1 MKVEVVSIGTE
12 LLMSDVLDTNSAYIS
27 RSLQTVGA
35 ELIYKV
41 TVGDNLERITEA
53 FLVALDRADVVFAIG
68 GLGTAVNDFTRAAAA
83 AATGLEYDPDE
94 NEVIGATLID
104 VVAGNSAP
112 FFINANDSLLFC
124 LPGNRREM
132 AYILETAVFPYLQ
145 RQQQL
150 KSGWVLLRT
159 VGLVESSIREMLS
172 DLSLAANQKLS
183 FDSYAGQTNIRLS
196 VEANNEREI
205 EAQLTNL
212 NHQVRSRLGDHVY
225 GEGNDRLESAI
236 LNMLRLNNLKLAVA
250 ECNTSRFLT
259 RALVQVPNYGS
270 VVETFPFEQIPDVA
284 SYLGVPILD
293 TQEDFSRWSR
303 HITELLRLKH
313 DTDLSLFL
321 YKQISPGGVQ
331 LSSFLSSVQGVS
343 VTQRSFGGHPES
355 INQWACTLGLSHL
368 HRWLLAHAV
377 GSSALK
383 TSQRF

>member
-53 FLVALDRADVVFAIG
+53 FLVALERADVVFAIG

-83 AATGLEYDPDE
+83 AATGLEYDSD
-94 NEVIGATLID
+94 NDDVVGATPID
-104 VVAGNSAP
+104 VVPGYSAP
-112 FFINANDSLLFC
+112 FFIDRNDRLLFC

-159 VGLVESSIREMLS
+159 IGLMESNIREMLS
-172 DLSLAANQKLS
+172 DLSSEPNHKIS

-196 VEANNEREI
+196 VEADNEQAI
-205 EAQLTNL
+205 EEQLTNL
-212 NHQVRSRLGDHVY
+212 NHQVRSRLGDHIY
-225 GEGNDRLESAI
+225 GEGNDRLEAAI
-236 LNMLRLNNLKLAVA
+236 LNMLRLKKLRLAVV
-250 ECNTSRFLT
+250 ESNTSRFLT
-259 RALVQVPNYGS
+259 RALIQVPNYDT
-270 VVETFPFEQIPDVA
+270 VVETFPFDHILDVA
-284 SYLGVPILD
+284 EYLNIPVLD
-293 TQEDFSRWSR
+293 AQEEFIRWCR
-303 HITELLRLKH
+303 HTTELLRLKQK
-313 DTDLSLFL
+313 TDLSLFL
-321 YKQISPGGVQ
+321 YKQANPGGEQ
-331 LSSFLSSVQGVS
+331 LSSFLSSAQGVS
-343 VTQRSFGGHPES
+343 VTQRSFGGHPEN

-368 HRWLLAHAV
+368 HRWLLAHGV
-377 GSSALK
+377 G
-383 TSQRF
+383 

>member
-27 RSLQTVGA
+27 RSLRTVGA

-68 GLGTAVNDFTRAAAA
+68 GLGTAVHDFARIAAA
-83 AATGLEYDPDE
+83 AATGLEYDADE
-94 NEVIGATLID
+94 NVVVGATLID
-104 VVAGNSAP
+104 ILPGHSAP
-112 FFINANDSLLFC
+112 FFIDNKESLLFC

-159 VGLVESSIREMLS
+159 VGLMESSIRQMLS
-172 DLSLAANQKLS
+172 DLVLAPNQNAS

-196 VEANNEREI
+196 VEADNELDI
-205 EAQLTNL
+205 EVQLTELNL
-212 NHQVRSRLGDHVY
+212 QVRSRLGDHIF
-225 GEGNDRLESAI
+225 GEGNDRLETII
-236 LNMLRLNNLKLAVA
+236 LNMLRQNGIQLAVA
-250 ECNTSRFLT
+250 ECNTNRILS
-259 RALVQVPNYGS
+259 RALAQVPHYS
-270 VVETFPFEQIPDVA
+270 AVVDMFPFDRIDDLATYLDIPLLDVQDEFTRWCRHTAEQ
-284 SYLGVPILD
+284 
-293 TQEDFSRWSR
+293 
-303 HITELLRLKH
+303 LRLKQGVN
-313 DTDLSLFL
+313 LSLFL
-321 YKQISPGGVQ
+321 YSHVAQGGVQ
-331 LSSFLSSVQGVS
+331 LSSFLSSEQGVS
-343 VTQRSFGGHPES
+343 VTQRSFGGHPEN

-377 GSSALK
+377 G
-383 TSQRF
+383 

>member
-94 NEVIGATLID
+94 NIVIGATPID
-104 VVAGNSAP
+104 VMPRYSTP
-112 FFINANDSLLFC
+112 FFIDQNDRLLFC

-145 RQQQL
+145 RQRQL

-159 VGLVESSIREMLS
+159 VGLMESNIREMLS
-172 DLSLAANQKLS
+172 DLASEPNQKLS
-183 FDSYAGQTNIRLS
+183 FDSYAGQTNIRLT
-196 VEANNEREI
+196 VEADSEREI
-205 EAQLTNL
+205 EEQLTNL
-212 NHQVRSRLGDHVY
+212 NHQVRSRLGDHIY
-225 GEGNDRLESAI
+225 GEGNDRLEAAI
-236 LNMLRLNNLKLAVA
+236 LNMLHLNSLKLAVI

-259 RALVQVPNYGS
+259 RALVQVPNYGT
-270 VVETFPFEQIPDVA
+270 VVETFPFDQIEDLA
-284 SYLGVPILD
+284 AHLNVPVLTAQD
-293 TQEDFSRWSR
+293 EFTRWCR
-303 HITELLRLKH
+303 HVTELFRLKQK
-313 DTDLSLFL
+313 TDLSLFL
-321 YKQISPGGVQ
+321 YQQASPGGVQ
-331 LSSFLSSVQGVS
+331 LSSFLSSAQGVS
-343 VTQRSFGGHPES
+343 VTQRSFGGHPEN
-355 INQWACTLGLSHL
+355 INQWAATLGLSHL

-377 GSSALK
+377 SSS
-383 TSQRF
+383 TP